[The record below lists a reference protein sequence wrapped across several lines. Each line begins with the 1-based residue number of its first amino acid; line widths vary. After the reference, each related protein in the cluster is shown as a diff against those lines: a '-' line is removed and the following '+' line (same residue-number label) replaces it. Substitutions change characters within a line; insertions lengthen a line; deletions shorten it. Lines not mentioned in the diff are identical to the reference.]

1 MVDTSKITF
10 GDGTQASGATT
21 VKNPKGQMK
30 VEDFIKMMVTQLQ
43 NQDPMEPAKNEQLL
57 AQMSQIGQLQSQQSL
72 QESLKTL
79 VLQNNLGSAGNLI
92 GKHVKGVDAVTGE
105 EATGK
110 VKTVKVVKGE
120 VMLELDGGETMS
132 MSKVSE
138 ILDGGTGA
146 GATTAGSNRLPVFTG
161 RNAGGQLING

>member
-1 MVDTSKITF
+1 MATSGITF
-10 GDGTQASGATT
+10 GDGTAASGATT
-21 VKNPKGQMK
+21 VRNPKSVMK
-30 VEDFIKMMVTQLQ
+30 TEDFIQMMVTQLQ

-92 GKHVKGVDAVTGE
+92 GKQVRGIEALSGE

-132 MSKVSE
+132 MSKVTE
-138 ILDGGTGA
+138 ILDGGNGA
-146 GATTAGSNRLPVFTG
+146 GAVAAGSNQLPVYG
-161 RNAGGQLING
+161 RGVGGQLISR

>member
-1 MVDTSKITF
+1 MTTSGITF
-10 GDGTQASGATT
+10 GDGTAASGATT
-21 VKNPKGQMK
+21 VRNPKSQMK
-30 VEDFIKMMVTQLQ
+30 VEDFIQMMVTQLQ

-72 QESLKTL
+72 QDSLKTL

-92 GKHVKGVDAVTGE
+92 GKYVAGIDAATGA

-110 VKTVKVVKGE
+110 VKTVRVVKGE

-132 MSKVSE
+132 MSKVTE
-138 ILDGGTGA
+138 ILDGGTGSTNA
-146 GATTAGSNRLPVFTG
+146 VAGSNRLPVFSG
-161 RNAGGQLING
+161 RSASGQLVPS